1 MRPAY
6 DDLPVLDALGLPHS
20 WGLLDPNVGSLSL
33 ISAEAVA
40 AAAAGVT
47 LGETVT
53 LNLSLGDIDPPMFGR
68 ERWQHSVHAGDRNTF
83 EDVLHSYNPQSSS
96 QWDGF
101 RHVRAREFGFY
112 GGITDLEGAAGD
124 ALSIEHLARRGIA
137 GRGVLLDVAGWS
149 AAKGKPIDPMAGE
162 LIEAST
168 LQQVAVDQ
176 GVTLR
181 EGDILCVRMGWVA
194 AYRDLTAEQKAS
206 PDVSARF
213 SGLRSNEDTARFL
226 WEVGVGAITTDN
238 PAIESA
244 PGNREDG
251 SLHRRLL
258 PLLGFVMGE
267 LLDFDTLAGRCA
279 EIGRY
284 EFLFVAVPLPVPG
297 GLSSPANAMA
307 IL

>member
-1 MRPAY
+1 MRPVY

-68 ERWQHSVHAGDRNTF
+68 DRWQHSVHAGDRNTF

-112 GGITDLEGAAGD
+112 GGITDLEGAAAD

-149 AAKGKPIDPMAGE
+149 AAKGKPIDPMAGD

-168 LQQVAVDQ
+168 LQQVAFDQ

-194 AYRDLTAEQKAS
+194 AYRELTAEQKAA
-206 PDVSARF
+206 PEVSGRF

-226 WEVGVGAITTDN
+226 WDVGVGAITTDN

-267 LLDFDTLAGRCA
+267 LLDFDKLAARCA
-279 EIGRY
+279 EISRY